1 MIDKI
6 IRLFFGRKCSICNQK
21 MWRSLDD
28 GRMYPNISTSYH
40 CVKCKVWIFE
50 KNFNWWG
57 STYRIGNRYKLSIWS
72 SSPTKCFIEGSWEEG
87 HLWTI
92 PINRIYWSAED
103 IETVNKTINHLLLL
117 S

>member
-6 IRLFFGRKCSICNQK
+6 KHLFIGRKCSICNKK

-28 GRMYPNISTSYH
+28 GRMWPSISTSYH
-40 CVKCKVWIFE
+40 CGKCEVWILE
-50 KNFNWWG
+50 KNFNWYE
-57 STYRIGNRYKLSIWS
+57 SIHRIDYRYRLSMYASHPGEGW
-72 SSPTKCFIEGSWEEG
+72 IEGSWNEG

-92 PINRIYWSAED
+92 PINRIYLSAED
-103 IETVNKTINHLLLL
+103 IASIRKTIDHLLLL